1 MSQAATTELET
12 ALAGVELQLG
22 RLADA
27 LQQRDLAAVEPVAS
41 GLQRELAD
49 TLDRFARHQ
58 RAHGGLPAALRQ
70 RLVLA
75 AGRVSA
81 QRASLARASTAM
93 DRALQILMPGDG
105 PLYTPQGHAAH
116 QRPGG
121 SLRA

>member
-1 MSQAATTELET
+1 MNQAASTELET

-22 RLADA
+22 RLTEA
-27 LQQRDLAAVEPVAS
+27 LTSRDMAAIETVATS
-41 GLQRELAD
+41 LQRALGD
-49 TLDRFARHQ
+49 TLDRFSRHN
-58 RAHGGLPAALRQ
+58 RSHGSLPAALRQ

-81 QRASLARASTAM
+81 QRASLARASTTM

-105 PLYTPQGHAAH
+105 PLYTAQGQTAH